1 MYRGIMGGAGGAGTA
16 GVVGGTFGGG
26 GTSLPTT
33 GVPIML
39 LLLIALTMIVVGA
52 VMARVAFPSPSAAAE
67 GTATETARGA
77 LGS

>member
-1 MYRGIMGGAGGAGTA
+1 MGGAGGAGTA

-26 GTSLPTT
+26 GASLPTT

-52 VMARVAFPSPSAAAE
+52 VMARVAFGSPATAGE

-77 LGS
+77 FGS